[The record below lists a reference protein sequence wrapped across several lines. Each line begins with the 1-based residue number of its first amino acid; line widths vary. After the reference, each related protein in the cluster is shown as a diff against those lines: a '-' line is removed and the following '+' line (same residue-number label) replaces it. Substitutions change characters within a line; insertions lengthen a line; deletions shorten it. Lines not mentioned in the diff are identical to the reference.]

1 MSYPQ
6 RNLKWVT
13 DWYFGDF
20 EDKDVI
26 NSGWC
31 YVWAWIAKLNYHDAQ
46 LYTFT
51 DVCAHG
57 HSQTH
62 AFLKIGSLYYDS
74 SQPRGCRAAKCL
86 GFFVDQDIKRL
97 HRGNALKHTS
107 REFKDFWGWSGTNK
121 NWSSQGLIA
130 WPDRLPLRV
139 FADDGSLMPSY
150 HLVEQRPVLISSALA
165 LESGT
170 APA

>member
-6 RNLKWVT
+6 RNLQWIT
-13 DWYFGDF
+13 DWYFADF

-31 YVWAWIAKLNYHDAQ
+31 YVWAWLAKLEHRGARF
-46 LYTFT
+46 YTFDDGT
-51 DVCAHG
+51 RA
-57 HSQTH
+57 H
-62 AFLKIGSLYYDS
+62 AFIKIGSLWYDS
-74 SQPRGCRAAKCL
+74 SQPRGVRAAKSL
-86 GFFVDQDIKRL
+86 QFFVDHEIVQTQPDMWQQDD
-97 HRGNALKHTS
+97 HQ
-107 REFKDFWGWSGTNK
+107 FKDFWSWVPAHKT
-121 NWSSQGLIA
+121 WHQQGLIA

-150 HLVEQRPVLISSALA
+150 HLVEQCPVLIDSALA
-165 LESGT
+165 LEAGT